1 MAALNVD
8 ALSQALSGAAKS
20 AGMAAS
26 TAGRDL
32 TGDIDNFVIPELR
45 EVAAELVLIQ
55 SRTGERGLSQDTAS
69 LLVAA
74 EVNHAVITVSAVVAE
89 LTLLE
94 VQNIINAA
102 LKAIADVVNAGFGF
116 KIL

>member
-1 MAALNVD
+1 MATLNVD
-8 ALSQALSGAAKS
+8 TLSQTLSSAAKA
-20 AGMAAS
+20 AGKAAS

-32 TGDIDNFVIPELR
+32 TGDVENFVIPELR
-45 EVAAELVLIQ
+45 DVAAELVLIQ
-55 SRTGERGLSQDTAS
+55 SRTGPRGLSQDTAS

-74 EVNHAVITVSAVVAE
+74 EVNHAVTTVSAVVAE

-102 LKAIADVVNAGFGF
+102 LKAIADVANAAFGF